1 MAAGRRSSFTLAAF
15 AAPCLPLAAFGL
27 PLVITL
33 PNYYSEVLGL
43 SGAMV
48 GLAFL
53 LVRVLD
59 IIFDPIFGT
68 ILDRTDWKMGRFKPW
83 LAIGVPLIMV
93 ATWMLFMAEKGVGLG
108 FLWFWLIVVYAG
120 YSICVLSHTAWAA
133 TLSSD
138 YHQRSRIYAFW
149 QTGNV
154 VGMILVLTL
163 PVVLGIL
170 KLGGEGAVKAQG
182 LFIVVLLP
190 LMAALAFWRVDEPR
204 MVQNKSVAKATL
216 ADYFRL
222 LSRPTVVRILIVDLL
237 MGLAPGIAGTLFFF
251 YFMRVKAFDR
261 TESAALLLV
270 YFFAAIIGGFVW
282 TRLAKRWGKSKT
294 LIVASLFYAV
304 VQFAVVTLPAGNF
317 MLAIPFL
324 VLAGLPYSASA
335 FLLRAMLA
343 DYGDQERLETGAD
356 RTGLLYAILTGTVKI
371 GGALAV
377 GSMIILAWMG
387 FSAENPKASTELGML
402 GLQGFYAL
410 APGIL
415 GILAAVAMIGYPLTE
430 EKHAEIL
437 RRLGERDG
445 ATPPPTPEDVAG
457 LEPNVAANPT
467 IH

>member
-1 MAAGRRSSFTLAAF
+1 MTTGRRSFFNLAAF

-43 SGAMV
+43 SGAAV

-68 ILDRTDWKMGRFKPW
+68 VLDRTDWKWGRFKPW
-83 LAIGVPLIMV
+83 MAIGVPLIMI
-93 ATWMLFMAEKGVGLG
+93 ATWMLFMADRGVGLG
-108 FLWFWLIVVYAG
+108 YLWFWLIVVYAG

-133 TLSSD
+133 TLSTD

-149 QTGNV
+149 QAGNV
-154 VGMILVLTL
+154 IGMILVLTL
-163 PVVLGIL
+163 PVVLGAL
-170 KLGGEGAVKAQG
+170 KLGGEGGVKAQG
-182 LFIVVLLP
+182 LFIVLLLP

-204 MVQNKSVAKATL
+204 AVVREGASKATL
-216 ADYFRL
+216 GDYFRL
-222 LSRPTVVRILIVDLL
+222 LTKPTVVRLLVVDLL

-251 YFMRVKAFDR
+251 YFMRIKAFDR
-261 TESAALLLV
+261 TESAGLLLI
-270 YFFAAIIGGFVW
+270 YFFAAIVGGFVW

-304 VQFAVVTLPAGNF
+304 VQFGVVTLPAGNF
-317 MLAIPFL
+317 LVAIPFL
-324 VLAGLPYSASA
+324 ILAGLPYSAA
-335 FLLRAMLA
+335 PFLLRAMLA
-343 DYGDQERLETGAD
+343 DYGDQERLESGAD

-377 GSMIILAWMG
+377 GTMIILAFMG
-387 FSAENPKASTELGML
+387 FSAENPGASTELGMI
-402 GLQGFYAL
+402 GLQAFYAV
-410 APGIL
+410 APGLL
-415 GILAAVAMIGYPLTE
+415 GIVAALVMIGYPLTE

-437 RRLGERDG
+437 RQLGDRD
-445 ATPPPTPEDVAG
+445 AVTPPPVPEDVAG
-457 LEPNVAANPT
+457 LQPNVAKP
-467 IH
+467 IVE

>member
-1 MAAGRRSSFTLAAF
+1 MAAGRRSFFNLAAF

-43 SGAMV
+43 SGAIV

-68 ILDRTDWKMGRFKPW
+68 VLDRTDWKWGRFKPW
-83 LAIGVPLIMV
+83 MALGVPLIMV

-108 FLWFWLIVVYAG
+108 YLWFWLVVVYAG

-133 TLSSD
+133 TLSKD

-149 QTGNV
+149 QAGNV
-154 VGMILVLTL
+154 IGMILVLTL

-170 KLGGEGAVKAQG
+170 KLGGEGGVKAQG
-182 LFIVVLLP
+182 LFIVLLLP

-204 MVQNKSVAKATL
+204 IVVSKTAAKATL
-216 ADYFRL
+216 GDYFRL
-222 LSRPTVVRILIVDLL
+222 LAKPTVVRILVVDLL

-261 TESAALLLV
+261 TESAGLLLI
-270 YFFAAIIGGFVW
+270 YFAAAILGGFVW
-282 TRLAKRWGKSKT
+282 TRVAKRWGKAKT

-317 MLAIPFL
+317 LVAIPFL
-324 VLAGLPYSASA
+324 ILAGLPYSAA
-335 FLLRAMLA
+335 PFLLRAMLA
-343 DYGDQERLETGAD
+343 DYGDQERLESGAD

-377 GSMIILAWMG
+377 GTMIILAGMG
-387 FSAENPKASTELGML
+387 FSAENPAASTDLGML
-402 GLQGFYAL
+402 GLQAFYAF
-410 APGIL
+410 APGLL
-415 GILAAVAMIGYPLTE
+415 GIVAALVMIGYPLTE
-430 EKHAEIL
+430 AKHAEIL
-437 RRLGERDG
+437 AQLGEKD
-445 ATPPPTPEDVAG
+445 AAAPPPVPEDVAS
-457 LEPNVAANPT
+457 LQPNVANP
-467 IH
+467 IVE

>member
-1 MAAGRRSSFTLAAF
+1 MAAGRRSSLTLAAF

-53 LVRVLD
+53 LVRVAD

-68 ILDRTDWKMGRFKPW
+68 VLDRTDWKWGRFKPW
-83 LAIGVPLIMV
+83 MAIGVPLIMV

-108 FLWFWLIVVYAG
+108 YLWFWLIVVYVG

-133 TLSSD
+133 TLSAD

-149 QTGNV
+149 QSGNV
-154 VGMILVLTL
+154 IGMILVLTL
-163 PVVLGIL
+163 PVILGIL
-170 KLGGEGAVKAQG
+170 KLGGEGGVKAQG

-190 LMAALAFWRVDEPR
+190 AMAALAFWRVDEPR
-204 MVQNKSVAKATL
+204 IVQHKDATKATL

-222 LSRPTVVRILIVDLL
+222 LGRPTVIRLLIVDLL

-261 TESAALLLV
+261 TESAGLLLI
-270 YFFAAIIGGFVW
+270 YFAAAIIGGFVW
-282 TRLAKRWGKSKT
+282 TRLAKRWGKAKT
-294 LIVASLFYAV
+294 LMIASVFYAI

-317 MLAIPFL
+317 VLAIPFL
-324 VLAGLPYSASA
+324 ILAGLPYSAA
-335 FLLRAMLA
+335 PFLLRAMLA
-343 DYGDQERLETGAD
+343 DYGDQERLESGAD

-377 GSMIILAWMG
+377 GTMIILAGMG
-387 FSAENPKASTELGML
+387 FSAENPSASTELGMM
-402 GLQGFYAL
+402 GLQAFYAF

-415 GILAAVAMIGYPLTE
+415 GIVAALFMIGYPLTE
-430 EKHAEIL
+430 EKHAEI
-437 RRLGERDG
+437 RRQLGERDG
-445 ATPPPTPEDVAG
+445 VVPPPVPEDVAG
-457 LEPNVAANPT
+457 LQPNVIVDPT
-467 IH
+467 P